1 MACHRF
7 CFRAWAVEG
16 LRSEIWRCT
25 PFFVPR
31 RKRSGVTM
39 AKNSPDTSP
48 PKIEDNFRTCSR
60 SNSSAK
66 PFVKW
71 AGGKG
76 QLIEQILPLLPDDI
90 RKGKRVT
97 YIEPFIGGGALLFRL
112 LATFPNITR
121 AVVNDINPDL
131 ILTYRMVRDRL
142 SDLTSCLS
150 DFQEKYRKLGDE
162 AARKAF
168 YLAQRECYNAGGNP
182 DVERAGLF
190 IFLNRTC
197 FNGLHRVNSKG
208 WFNVPFGRSVNPLIC
223 DEETLAADSELL
235 QRVEIRCGDFEKV
248 TDGIDGSAFFY
259 FDPPYKPLG
268 GTSSFTAYAKD
279 GFGDAD
285 QERLAAFCRKLD
297 KAGFRWLLSNAD
309 LHGRD
314 PEDCFFDNLYAGFR
328 FASVQAR
335 RMVNANPEK
344 RGAISELVI
353 RNYGD

>member
-1 MACHRF
+1 M
-7 CFRAWAVEG
+7 
-16 LRSEIWRCT
+16 T
-25 PFFVPR
+25 
-31 RKRSGVTM
+31 
-39 AKNSPDTSP
+39 KNSPVTSP
-48 PKIEDNFRTCSR
+48 PEVEGNFRTFPR
-60 SNSSAK
+60 SNLSAK

-76 QLIEQILPLLPDDI
+76 QLIEQILPLLPDDFS
-90 RKGKRVT
+90 KGKRIT
-97 YIEPFIGGGALLFRL
+97 YVEPFVGGGALLFKL
-112 LATFPNITR
+112 LATFPNISR
-121 AVVNDINPDL
+121 AIINDINPDL
-131 ILTYRMVRDRL
+131 TLTYRMVRDRL
-142 SDLTSCLS
+142 SDLENCLA
-150 DFQEKYRKLGDE
+150 DLQKKYGKLVDE
-162 AARKAF
+162 AAQKAF
-168 YLAQRECYNAGGNP
+168 YLAQRERYNAGGNP

-208 WFNVPFGRSVNPLIC
+208 QFNVPFGRSANPLIC
-223 DEETLAADSELL
+223 NAETLAADSELL

-248 TDGIDGSAFFY
+248 ADGMDDSAFFY

-285 QERLAAFCRKLD
+285 QERLAVFCRKLD
-297 KAGFRWLLSNAD
+297 KAGFKWLLSNAD
-309 LHGRD
+309 LRGRD
-314 PEDCFFDNLYAGFR
+314 PDDRFFDNLYAGFR
-328 FASVQAR
+328 FANVQAR